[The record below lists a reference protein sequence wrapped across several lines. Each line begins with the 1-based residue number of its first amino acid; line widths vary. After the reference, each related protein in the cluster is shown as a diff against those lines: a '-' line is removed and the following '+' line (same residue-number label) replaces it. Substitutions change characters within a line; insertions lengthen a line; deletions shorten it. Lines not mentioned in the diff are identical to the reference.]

1 MKKRKVLSPVKRAL
15 EQAICDQTLSY
26 ASAAS
31 VKSKFLKFQEHLEE
45 KGHSG
50 NLNDITKE
58 DVLDYARTLE
68 CYSTSYKHGL
78 LSAVNVVLN
87 HVTYGAWDS
96 VTGVRDCG
104 FEKRKFVRT
113 EKPLETYD
121 TDIESLF
128 HSLNDERYQRA
139 TIVAQACLLFGLRLK
154 EAATLDYQQSLKDLT
169 DNKPFQV
176 KFGTKG
182 GRPRTIKVEPDQ
194 LVIDTLIRGAEIQAD
209 HYSIIP
215 EDQTWIQFCRTE
227 IYRYREHLKKI
238 GIKSYKDLRAIYACR
253 KYYLETDSAP
263 PIYGGRAKKSIDL
276 SARKKIAADLGHN
289 RASISNSYI
298 GKSKNEKNS

>member
-1 MKKRKVLSPVKRAL
+1 MKKRNVLPPVKKAL
-15 EQAICDQTLSY
+15 QQAIYEQTLSY

-31 VKSKFLKFQEHLEE
+31 VKSKFLKFQDYLEE
-45 KGHSG
+45 KGRSG
-50 NLNDITKE
+50 NLDNITKE
-58 DVLDYARTLE
+58 DVLDYSRTLE
-68 CYSTSYKHGL
+68 GYSTSYKHGL
-78 LSAVNVVLN
+78 LSAVNVVLT
-87 HVTYGAWDS
+87 HLTYGAWVP
-96 VTGVRDCG
+96 VTGVKDCG
-104 FEKRKFVRT
+104 FERRKFVRT

-121 TDIESLF
+121 TDINNLF
-128 HSLNDERYQRA
+128 HALINERHKRA
-139 TIVAQACLLFGLRLK
+139 TIVAHACLLFGLRLK
-154 EAATLDYQQSLKDLT
+154 EAVLLDYQQSLKDFT
-169 DNKPFQV
+169 DNKSIQV

-215 EDQTWIQFCRTE
+215 EDQTWIQFCRSE

-263 PIYGGRAKKSIDL
+263 PIYGGRATKNIDL
-276 SARKKIAADLGHN
+276 SARKCVF
-289 RASISNSYI
+289 RRT
-298 GKSKNEKNS
+298 